1 MHVLYEA
8 YLAPGA
14 SGEGLLSE
22 ETVRD
27 TQAQLMTVQDAEK
40 VGFQN
45 EPEDAAGR
53 ERLLI
58 VVGKIDERRIQ
69 NVLEADPRV
78 AAFRVH
84 LIDL

>member
-1 MHVLYEA
+1 MHVLFEV

-22 ETVRD
+22 ETVKD
-27 TQAQLMTVQDAEK
+27 TQAQVMTVEEAGK
-40 VGFQN
+40 VGFHN
-45 EPEDAAGR
+45 LPDDPAGR

-69 NVLEADPRV
+69 NVLEASPQ
-78 AAFRVH
+78 AGAFRVH
-84 LIDL
+84 LVDL

>member
-1 MHVLYEA
+1 MHVLFETF
-8 YLAPGA
+8 LAPGA
-14 SGEGLLSE
+14 SSEGLLSD
-22 ETVRD
+22 ETVKD
-27 TQAQLMTVQDAEK
+27 TQAQMMTIEDAEK

-45 EPEDAAGR
+45 VPEDAAGR

-78 AAFRVH
+78 AAFRVQ
-84 LIDL
+84 LVDL